1 MTAPVMLSGG
11 GLWIE
16 FTWQGDRW
24 GHRIGVEADSD
35 NHRAMARDA
44 SSSSSS
50 GAGLSES
57 GPVLSHSPGKDRVDA
72 AAIDAARGHGARL
85 QRTVVFESIEG
96 TPEEDWPPSPPLQE
110 LHLEARPDGKQLALL
125 VGMAGTSHWSLSVEF
140 DPAAGTAV
148 FDVACR
154 VKRAPGGLG
163 SRYRRSGSAPQE
175 WSAEPQTSGSL
186 ELPRTARWRY
196 GVAVGGSARDL
207 KIYCQAV

>member
-1 MTAPVMLSGG
+1 VSAPVVLSGG

-35 NHRAMARDA
+35 NHRAGSRT
-44 SSSSSS
+44 SSV
-50 GAGLSES
+50 AGLSEA
-57 GPVLSHSPGKDRVDA
+57 GPFAAPSPDEARVDGA
-72 AAIDAARGHGARL
+72 ATDADRSHGARRP
-85 QRTVVFESIEG
+85 RTVVFESIEG

-140 DPAAGTAV
+140 DAAAGTAV

-163 SRYRRSGSAPQE
+163 SRYRRSGSAQQE

-196 GVAVGGSARDL
+196 GVAGGGPERDL